1 MRRGDRVLL
10 LTALDLLGTFVFA
23 LSGALLAVRRELD
36 LFGIVVLAGTA
47 AFGGGII
54 RDVLV
59 ATGPPAALVD
69 PRYLIVAL
77 AAAALVAIGAPVF
90 ARLGASVKVVDAM
103 GLGLF
108 AVAGTRVALGAG
120 LPPHACVV
128 LGVITAIGGGG
139 VVRDL
144 LAGEIPLVLRREI
157 YAVAALLGATL
168 TVAGDALPVPAIAVD
183 GGAATATFLLRV
195 LAIRFGWHAPRAR
208 LPD

>member
-1 MRRGDRVLL
+1 ML
-10 LTALDLLGTFVFA
+10 LTVLDLLGTFVFA

-59 ATGPPAALVD
+59 GDGPPTALVD
-69 PRYLIVAL
+69 GRYLVVAL
-77 AAAALVAIGAPVF
+77 VAAALVGVAAPVF
-90 ARLGASVKVVDAM
+90 VRLGASVKVLDAA

-108 AVAGTRVALGAG
+108 AVAGTQVALAAG

-128 LGVITAIGGGG
+128 LGVITAIGGG

-144 LAGEIPLVLRREI
+144 LAGEVPLVLRREI
-157 YAVAALLGATL
+157 YALAALCGATL
-168 TVAGDALPVPAIAVD
+168 TVLGDALGLPAALVG
-183 GGAATATFLLRV
+183 GGAAAVTFTLRV
-195 LAIRFGWHAPRAR
+195 LAVRFGWHAPRGR
-208 LPD
+208 PLPPTPLT